1 MYRCLNEAE
10 HGWNYNHQQLNLA
23 REEVNTRTHMIIHL
37 ENAIEQEDLEFEE
50 RAATIATLEQQLQ
63 VHQLQA
69 PPTPT
74 APADPDTVSNVD
86 EE

>member
-10 HGWNYNHQQLNLA
+10 HGWNYNRQQLNLA

-50 RAATIATLEQQLQ
+50 RAATIATLEQ
-63 VHQLQA
+63 
-69 PPTPT
+69 
-74 APADPDTVSNVD
+74 
-86 EE
+86 